1 MEDTNNNDPYA
12 EMREAWRG
20 YRISRKAAVKEM
32 YKEQAEIFESVVQD
46 MCKEGFSRNEIA
58 KIVGVCPDCI
68 GQIWRRADDYRP
80 INWNERTECQ
90 PPDDAVYYPE
100 PNGLGFVLTPAQY
113 WRLVQIR
120 ALKRQF
126 AGEKMEYR
134 ARLIQLE
141 RTDTAIQKGDWGQW
155 A

>member
-1 MEDTNNNDPYA
+1 MENTNNNDPYA

-20 YRISRKAAVKEM
+20 YRISRKATVKEM
-32 YKEQAEIFESVVQD
+32 YREQAEIFESVVQE
-46 MCKEGFSRNEIA
+46 MCKEGLSQNEIA
-58 KIVGVCPDCI
+58 QIVGVCPDCI

-80 INWNERTECQ
+80 INWNERTERQ
-90 PPDDAVYYPE
+90 QPDDAVYYPE
-100 PNGLGFVLTPAQY
+100 PNGLGFVMTPTQY

-126 AGEKMEYR
+126 AGEKTRYR
-134 ARLIQLE
+134 AELVRLE
-141 RTDTAIQKGDWGQW
+141 RTDTSIQKGDWGQW

>member
-1 MEDTNNNDPYA
+1 
-12 EMREAWRG
+12 
-20 YRISRKAAVKEM
+20 M

-46 MCKEGFSRNEIA
+46 MCKEGLSRNEIA
-58 KIVGVCPDCI
+58 QIVGVCPDCI

-90 PPDDAVYYPE
+90 QPDDAVYYPE

-113 WRLVQIR
+113 WRLVKIR
-120 ALKRQF
+120 ALKRQY
-126 AGEKMEYR
+126 AGEKARYR
-134 ARLIQLE
+134 DELVRLE

>member
-32 YKEQAEIFESVVQD
+32 YREQAEIFESVVQE
-46 MCKEGFSRNEIA
+46 MCKEGLSRNEIA
-58 KIVGVCPDCI
+58 QIVGVCPDCI
-68 GQIWRRADDYRP
+68 GQIWRRANDYRP
-80 INWNERTECQ
+80 INWNDRTECQ
-90 PPDDAVYYPE
+90 QPDDAVYYPE
-100 PNGLGFVLTPAQY
+100 PNGLGFVMTPTQY

-120 ALKRQF
+120 ALKRQY
-126 AGEKMEYR
+126 AGEKMRYR
-134 ARLIQLE
+134 TELVKLE